1 MKVRFADVDLDK
13 VYPEKEYV
21 ITEKKIREYLAAVG
35 DTNPIYEEKKLVPP
49 ALAAVFTRW
58 EELTDEELLDGTIH
72 AGQAFH
78 YMKPLH
84 WGDKVILSG
93 RVVEKAEKRGLKFV
107 VREVEAR
114 TEAGEPAITSRI
126 TIILPE

>member
-21 ITEKKIREYLAAVG
+21 ITEKKIREY
-35 DTNPIYEEKKLVPP
+35 
-49 ALAAVFTRW
+49 LAAVFTRW